1 MIFEKFKDN
10 PFQVQISFHKLIEN
24 LQEIAL
30 SDVDYRAN
38 YAKGLLEQVAKV
50 PELSTGITDFAQI
63 EEHRQLIRYLL
74 SDLFPTALTRNEIK
88 AVAIPMHNL
97 TFNYSERFQHILN
110 NAGPSFQ
117 RR

>member
-50 PELSTGITDFAQI
+50 PELSTGITDFAQLKSTGNSFAI
-63 EEHRQLIRYLL
+63 C
-74 SDLFPTALTRNEIK
+74 FPIFFLR
-88 AVAIPMHNL
+88 H
-97 TFNYSERFQHILN
+97 
-110 NAGPSFQ
+110 
-117 RR
+117 